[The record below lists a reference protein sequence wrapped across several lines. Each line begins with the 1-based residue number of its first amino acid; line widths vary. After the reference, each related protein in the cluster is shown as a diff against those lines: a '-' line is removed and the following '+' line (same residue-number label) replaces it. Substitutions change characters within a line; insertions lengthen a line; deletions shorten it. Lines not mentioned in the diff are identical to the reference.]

1 MQYYGDVYR
10 PPSEAYSLIIQA
22 TLGCSHNTCA
32 FCTMYK
38 EKRFYNRP
46 LEDVLK
52 DLRDVAAA
60 GYSHK
65 AKRIFL
71 ADGDALIRK
80 TDDLI
85 KILDT
90 CYELYPVCE
99 RVTSYA
105 SPGSLLLKSE
115 EDLKKLREHGL
126 TMVYLGLES
135 GSDEVLKLMTKGFTS
150 AQIVEGGLKAKR
162 AGMQLSVTAI
172 AGLGGKK
179 LSQSHVE
186 GTAKALSEMNPDYVG
201 VLTLEIHEGTPL
213 EKWVNE
219 GTFELLDSTEVLME
233 TRELISRMD
242 CPGCVF
248 RMNHASNYLTLAGT
262 FNDDRQAMLDKIDSA
277 LKGKLKLRPE
287 WMRSF

>member
-10 PPSEAYSLIIQA
+10 PPSEASSLIIQV

-52 DLRDVAAA
+52 DLREVAASA
-60 GYSHK
+60 YGK
-65 AKRIFL
+65 RVRRIFL
-71 ADGDALIRK
+71 ADGDALIRR
-80 TDDLI
+80 TDELLI
-85 KILDT
+85 ILD
-90 CYELYPVCE
+90 EIAKLYPSCE
-99 RVTSYA
+99 RITSYA
-105 SPGSLLLKSE
+105 SPGSLLIKKPEELKV
-115 EDLKKLREHGL
+115 LREHGL
-126 TMVYLGLES
+126 SMVYLGLES

-150 AQIVEGGLKAKR
+150 AQITEGGLKAKA

-179 LSQSHVE
+179 LSKEHVE
-186 GTAKALSEMNPDYVG
+186 GTAKALSAMNPEYVG
-201 VLTLEIHEGTPL
+201 VLTLEVHEDTPL
-213 EKWVNE
+213 EAMVNS
-219 GTFELLDSTEVLME
+219 GSFELLDAVEVLRE

-248 RMNHASNYLTLAGT
+248 RMNHASNYLSLRGTLNKDKEAMLHQIDEALAG
-262 FNDDRQAMLDKIDSA
+262 NVD
-277 LKGKLKLRPE
+277 LRPE
-287 WMRSF
+287 WARGF

>member
-10 PPSEAYSLIIQA
+10 PPSEASSLIIQV

-46 LEDVLK
+46 LEDVLA
-52 DLRDVAAA
+52 DLREVAER
-60 GYSHK
+60 YSTRVR
-65 AKRIFL
+65 RIFL

-80 TDDLI
+80 TDDLLV
-85 KILDT
+85 ILD
-90 CYELYPVCE
+90 EIAKLYPNCE
-99 RVTSYA
+99 RVTAYA
-105 SPGSLLLKSE
+105 SPGSLLIKKE
-115 EDLKKLREHGL
+115 EELRKLREHGL

-150 AQIVEGGLKAKR
+150 AQIVEGGLKARR

-179 LSQSHVE
+179 LSREHVE
-186 GTAKALSEMNPDYVG
+186 GTARALSEMDPEYVG
-201 VLTLEIHEGTPL
+201 VLTLEVHPDTPL
-213 EKWVNE
+213 EAWVKD
-219 GTFELLDSTEVLME
+219 GSFELLDSTEVLQE
-233 TRELISRMD
+233 TRRLVELMD

-248 RMNHASNYLTLAGT
+248 RMNHASNYLPLAGT
-262 FNDDRQAMLDKIDSA
+262 FNEDRDKILAQIDQA
-277 LKGKLKLRPE
+277 LAGEIRLRPE
-287 WMRSF
+287 WARGF